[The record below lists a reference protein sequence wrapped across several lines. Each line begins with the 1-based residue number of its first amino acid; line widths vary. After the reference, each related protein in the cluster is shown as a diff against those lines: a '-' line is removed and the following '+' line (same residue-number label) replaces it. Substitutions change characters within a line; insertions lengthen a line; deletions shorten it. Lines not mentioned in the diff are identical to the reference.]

1 MRSLLRR
8 HKTLWLF
15 LSSFRCGKFDANNIS
30 LRLSSNDMIEF
41 AIVIVIGTCLFAF
54 KTNRIDCKREN
65 RYFIFALALIWFV
78 FSARRAN
85 WVKFHFFFYFLLI
98 WLDLLFLKDILCSC
112 FFFHNFNEL
121 ISAAWISIRVHFS
134 IEFSAWRQW
143 RREAKMMSTVVWICK
158 KWRKKTASKYLEN

>member
-98 WLDLLFLKDILCSC
+98 WLDILFLKDILCSC
-112 FFFHNFNEL
+112 FFSQFQRIDLGGVNINSRTFFN
-121 ISAAWISIRVHFS
+121 WIFS
-134 IEFSAWRQW
+134 VTSVTKRG
-143 RREAKMMSTVVWICK
+143 
-158 KWRKKTASKYLEN
+158 ENDVNSGVNM